1 MKDGERVSSETI
13 DSPPKSGSVLAKGII
28 NIAIT
33 IRAAINGGGKSRPCL
48 SCATKYAITAT
59 NPEID
64 SHKNALVS
72 VPHHIRH

>member
-33 IRAAINGGGKSRPCL
+33 LEQPSMEEVRVDLAF
-48 SCATKYAITAT
+48 SCETKYAITAT
-59 NPEID
+59 NPEF
-64 SHKNALVS
+64 
-72 VPHHIRH
+72 